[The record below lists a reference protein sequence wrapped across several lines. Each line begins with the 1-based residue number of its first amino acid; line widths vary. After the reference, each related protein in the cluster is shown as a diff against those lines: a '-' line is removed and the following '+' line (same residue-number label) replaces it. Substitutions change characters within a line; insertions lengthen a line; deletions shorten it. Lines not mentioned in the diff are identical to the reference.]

1 MGLSTRRLACFKYL
15 VLGYNIYYL
24 SGNGTEKFK
33 MEPMAEGHSIR
44 GKTPRKRWLSLKG
57 SSDNELNYLS
67 DAKRTRISNTEAT
80 ETLGEEGTDV
90 NFQGKCS
97 VSSAFVF

>member
-24 SGNGTEKFK
+24 SDIGTEKFK

-44 GKTPRKRWLSLKG
+44 EKTPRKRRLPLKG

-67 DAKRTRISNTEAT
+67 DAKRSRISNTEAT
-80 ETLGEEGTDV
+80 ETLGEEETDV
-90 NFQGKCS
+90 NFQGKYS